1 MTKDSFLAV
10 TEMEMRLSMFGKKKE
25 EMMVYVIMGFLE
37 AGKTSLIRDLLT
49 DDMFDDKAKTL
60 ILACEEGEEEYESAM
75 LEKTKAACEYRRR
88 GKLQWQSSREV
99 FEKTSPGPD
108 HY

>member
-60 ILACEEGEEEYESAM
+60 ILACLPKCNFSGECLIQQM
-75 LEKTKAACEYRRR
+75 LCI
-88 GKLQWQSSREV
+88 
-99 FEKTSPGPD
+99 
-108 HY
+108 